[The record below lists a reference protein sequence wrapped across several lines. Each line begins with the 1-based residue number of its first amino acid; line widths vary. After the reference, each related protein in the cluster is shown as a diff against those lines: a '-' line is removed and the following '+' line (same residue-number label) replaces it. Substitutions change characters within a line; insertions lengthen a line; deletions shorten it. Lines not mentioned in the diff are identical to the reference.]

1 MSGIGLG
8 TKNQTMNKLL
18 FMFLNNYLVR
28 EKCRKTSD
36 YDCVIML
43 VKLHN
48 PLKVNEGQ
56 FQELNI
62 SGRFQV

>member
-1 MSGIGLG
+1 MSGTGLG
-8 TKNQTMNKLL
+8 AKNQKMNKLL
-18 FMFLNNYLVR
+18 FMFLNNDLVR
-28 EKCRKTSD
+28 EKCRKISD

-43 VKLHN
+43 IKLYI

-56 FQELNI
+56 AQELKV